1 MPRAYVCA
9 RKTAGLP
16 DRICRIESPRAR
28 VCARRVL
35 VLGAGS
41 RARKYLRVGC
51 FIFDGERLFTTEKTG
66 GGSYT
71 IINIYNYVS
80 ANPSLLAPSIRVTLH
95 STHLNLFFVIM

>member
-1 MPRAYVCA
+1 VRGGCW
-9 RKTAGLP
+9 
-16 DRICRIESPRAR
+16 
-28 VCARRVL
+28 VL
-35 VLGAGS
+35 GAGAGS
-41 RARKYLRVGC
+41 RARKCLRVGC